1 MPPRHLLTMEPGP
14 LVRGGGN
21 TKIRGDPLVSR
32 GPTHRDESIIFC
44 RLPPTTLEPFPMHTH
59 VPLGTCNT
67 GRGAAPPQHTLLS
80 SLSFNMP
87 RGLCAKRQRPVR
99 LARTQGH
106 SPPSQRSG
114 AAVVV

>member
-1 MPPRHLLTMEPGP
+1 MPPRHLLTMEQAHWFA
-14 LVRGGGN
+14 GGE
-21 TKIRGDPLVSR
+21 IRKSANILSFRVDPR
-32 GPTHRDESIIFC
+32 IDESINFC
-44 RLPPTTLEPFPMHTH
+44 RLTPTTLEPFPMHTH

-99 LARTQGH
+99 LPRTQGH